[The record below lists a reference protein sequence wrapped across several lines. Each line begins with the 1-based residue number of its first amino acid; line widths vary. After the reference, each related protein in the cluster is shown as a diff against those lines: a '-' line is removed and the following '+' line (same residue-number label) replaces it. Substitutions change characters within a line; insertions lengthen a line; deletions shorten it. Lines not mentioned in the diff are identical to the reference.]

1 MSRFFLLPFTGQCL
15 RCKLVKTRQNPN
27 HHSIC
32 AETKTMANTQNS
44 VMDFV
49 DTNVI
54 EVVRGQGLYHVILEK
69 ATELAIPDE
78 YILEAF
84 FTLIPTSI
92 R

>member
-1 MSRFFLLPFTGQCL
+1 
-15 RCKLVKTRQNPN
+15 
-27 HHSIC
+27 
-32 AETKTMANTQNS
+32 MANTQNS

-69 ATELAIPDE
+69 TTELAIPDE

>member
-1 MSRFFLLPFTGQCL
+1 
-15 RCKLVKTRQNPN
+15 
-27 HHSIC
+27 
-32 AETKTMANTQNS
+32 MANTQNS

-54 EVVRGQGLYHVILEK
+54 EVVRGQGLYNVILEK

-84 FTLIPTSI
+84 FLL
-92 R
+92 